1 MVIGVPREVKDHETR
16 VGLVPSAA
24 AALVEAGHTVIVQ
37 STAGEGSSLS
47 DEEYESVGAR
57 VIPEAADVW
66 SEAELIVK
74 VKEPQPTE
82 YQNFRPGLILFTYLH
97 LAPLPELTEQLVK
110 Y

>member
-1 MVIGVPREVKDHETR
+1 MGPLYQAEAPSLLRPPQWQHRSMVIGVPREVKDHETR

-47 DEEYESVGAR
+47 DEEYEHVGAR
-57 VIPEAADVW
+57 VIPEASDVW
-66 SEAELIVK
+66 AESELVVK

-82 YQNFRPGLILFTYLH
+82 
-97 LAPLPELTEQLVK
+97 
-110 Y
+110 

>member
-47 DEEYESVGAR
+47 DEEYEHVGAR
-57 VIPEAADVW
+57 ASGKRIGSGPCVC
-66 SEAELIVK
+66 SGK
-74 VKEPQPTE
+74 S
-82 YQNFRPGLILFTYLH
+82 FGRSG
-97 LAPLPELTEQLVK
+97 
-110 Y
+110 